1 MIQDYLIILLI
12 LLFIIYLC
20 RKKFK
25 NTIEDFSNDYILP
38 KTVYAFWDNYKE
50 NKIIQAHMDNWKKK
64 LTGWKIIM
72 IDKNNIHDYVEQDFI
87 RKYASG
93 TIDSTRFSDF
103 LRIHL
108 LQNNG
113 GCWLDASILI
123 SDGDFLDDIYVEMIK
138 NKYDACFYEYK
149 EQTVDK
155 TQPHID
161 NWFMMAPKGSK
172 IITDLYKEFNRAF
185 EMGFLQ
191 YKQTIL
197 IPSKINLIN
206 TLGYEENTYL
216 MQHAIFHYLFK
227 IGNKYNI
234 LLKDASESMYK
245 IQTLF
250 NWNTEATIKFILDNN
265 VWDNIY
271 AIKLTKA
278 DRAAITNKKA
288 YIKKLESL

>member
-1 MIQDYLIILLI
+1 MIQEIFLIILLF
-12 LLFIIYLC
+12 LFIYIYN
-20 RKKFK
+20 KQYK
-25 NTIEDFSNDYILP
+25 IENFSNDYILP
-38 KTVYAFWDNYKE
+38 KTIYAFWDNYEE
-50 NKIIQAHMDNWKKK
+50 NKIIQSHINNWKDK
-64 LTGWKIIM
+64 LKGWKIVIL
-72 IDKNNIHDYVEQDFI
+72 DKKNIHNYVESSFI
-87 RKYASG
+87 KKYASG
-93 TIDSTRFSDF
+93 SIDPTRFSDF
-103 LRIHL
+103 LRIYL
-108 LQNNG
+108 LINNG

-123 SDGDFLDDIYVEMIK
+123 SKGTFLDNIYDKMIK

-149 EQTVDK
+149 EK
-155 TQPHID
+155 TINKSQPHID

-172 IITDLYKEFNRAF
+172 IITDLYYEFNKAF
-185 EMGFLQ
+185 EMGFLE
-191 YKQTIL
+191 YKINIL
-197 IPSKINLIN
+197 IPSQIFLDN
-206 TLGYEENTYL
+206 TLGYEDDTYL

-227 IGNKYNI
+227 LGNKYNI

-250 NWNTEATIKFILDNN
+250 NWNTEATIKFIIDNN

>member
-1 MIQDYLIILLI
+1 M
-12 LLFIIYLC
+12 
-20 RKKFK
+20 
-25 NTIEDFSNDYILP
+25 N
-38 KTVYAFWDNYKE
+38 
-50 NKIIQAHMDNWKKK
+50 NWKKK
-64 LTGWKIIM
+64 LKSWKIIM
-72 IDKNNIHDYVEQDFI
+72 IDKKNIHDYVEQEFI
-87 RKYASG
+87 GKYASG

-123 SDGDFLDDIYVEMIK
+123 SDGEFLNDIYIEMIE

-172 IITDLYKEFNRAF
+172 IITDLYKEFDRAF
-185 EMGFLQ
+185 EMGFLE
-191 YKQTIL
+191 YKQKVL

-250 NWNTEATIKFILDNN
+250 NWNTEATIKFIIDNN

-271 AIKLTKA
+271 AIKLTKG
-278 DRAAITNKKA
+278 DRNAITNKRA
-288 YIKKLESL
+288 YIRKLLSL